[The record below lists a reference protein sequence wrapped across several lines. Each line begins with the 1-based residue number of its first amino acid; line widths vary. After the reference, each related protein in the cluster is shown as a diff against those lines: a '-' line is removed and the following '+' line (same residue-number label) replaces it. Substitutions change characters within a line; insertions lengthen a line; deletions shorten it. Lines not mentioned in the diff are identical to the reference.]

1 MRFYS
6 SAIAACLLA
15 STTNGKLCVWSRKCR
30 LFCCVF
36 GRPRIYFFGHFCL
49 VLPLRINM
57 VPSYLCYWPNT
68 LSLSLRQPP
77 NIAFTHQGH
86 DIRSSTSSTSPLD
99 VASFRQQTAVGTNID
114 ERVSFTQPFRFCFWM
129 SL

>member
-1 MRFYS
+1 LS
-6 SAIAACLLA
+6 CLAIIICLD
-15 STTNGKLCVWSRKCR
+15 
-30 LFCCVF
+30 
-36 GRPRIYFFGHFCL
+36 
-49 VLPLRINM
+49 INM
-57 VPSYLCYWPNT
+57 VPSHVL
-68 LSLSLRQPP
+68 LAKHSLSLRQPP

-86 DIRSSTSSTSPLD
+86 DIRSSTSSTSQLD